1 MLVTCRSGQY
11 GRSVSPV
18 HDRIDASRCRGER
31 TSLEKLVREPRPT
44 GTDGWAEV
52 TRPPLDNR
60 GGADHVAEEMRRDCT
75 TVRTGHSHHSNGE
88 IRFTLAWDRSDS
100 RRLLRFS
107 SGRDSSWCA
116 SRGLRDKDTGLVKQ
130 ARAVATR
137 HQLVAAAAAA
147 FDQRGFE
154 GASLGDIIEAGT
166 GLSKGALYFHF
177 KSKEELADA
186 VVQRQHE
193 ISLAAVEAIAAT
205 HASALEQIVMLCHEM
220 GRQIVQD
227 PIVRAGIRLTLE
239 FSGGGGPLDPAGPY
253 RDWIEACRQLAET
266 AIAEGDLPG
275 TVDAPELARFVISAF
290 TGVQMVSNVLDRR
303 VDLEQRIDQM
313 WRFLLP
319 GIMVPARRRKCERIR
334 QARWSR
340 KQKNVPIPAS

>member
-1 MLVTCRSGQY
+1 M
-11 GRSVSPV
+11 
-18 HDRIDASRCRGER
+18 
-31 TSLEKLVREPRPT
+31 
-44 GTDGWAEV
+44 
-52 TRPPLDNR
+52 
-60 GGADHVAEEMRRDCT
+60 
-75 TVRTGHSHHSNGE
+75 
-88 IRFTLAWDRSDS
+88 
-100 RRLLRFS
+100 
-107 SGRDSSWCA
+107 
-116 SRGLRDKDTGLVKQ
+116 
-130 ARAVATR
+130 
-137 HQLVAAAAAA
+137 
-147 FDQRGFE
+147 
-154 GASLGDIIEAGT
+154 
-166 GLSKGALYFHF
+166 YFHF

-205 HASALEQIVMLCHEM
+205 HAPALEQIVMLCHEM

-239 FSGGGGPLDPAGPY
+239 FSSGGGPPDPAGPY

-313 WRFLLP
+313 WRFLLS
-319 GIMVPARRRKCERIR
+319 GILSPAHPRTSEDIRR
-334 QARWSR
+334 ARWNRPQTST
-340 KQKNVPIPAS
+340 

>member
-1 MLVTCRSGQY
+1 M
-11 GRSVSPV
+11 
-18 HDRIDASRCRGER
+18 
-31 TSLEKLVREPRPT
+31 
-44 GTDGWAEV
+44 
-52 TRPPLDNR
+52 
-60 GGADHVAEEMRRDCT
+60 
-75 TVRTGHSHHSNGE
+75 
-88 IRFTLAWDRSDS
+88 
-100 RRLLRFS
+100 
-107 SGRDSSWCA
+107 
-116 SRGLRDKDTGLVKQ
+116 VKQ

-177 KSKEELADA
+177 KSKDELADA

-239 FSGGGGPLDPAGPY
+239 FSGGEGPPDPAGPY

-319 GIMVPARRRKCERIR
+319 GIMVPARRRTSDSIR
-334 QARWSR
+334 HARWNRPQIST
-340 KQKNVPIPAS
+340 